1 MIVIASL
8 QAIAAAMVVWFY
20 LRMGVADARCRGA
33 NGENVADFNWSLFS
47 LWVVVLVVSLLH
59 VVLLVFYG

>member
-8 QAIAAAMVVWFY
+8 QAVAAAMVIWFY
-20 LRMGVADARCRGA
+20 LRTDADAFRCRVP
-33 NGENVADFNWSLFS
+33 NGENTADFNWSLFS